1 MGPAD
6 ELAEDEILA
15 FIDGYAHEAGPA
27 ALPAMTVVIG
37 SSLYLLHLPNVDR
50 DGEAWEAKRME
61 LADRRIFIA
70 ADEDDDEPTYSGQ
83 EADLYLLRTVM
94 NDNG

>member
-1 MGPAD
+1 
-6 ELAEDEILA
+6 
-15 FIDGYAHEAGPA
+15 
-27 ALPAMTVVIG
+27 
-37 SSLYLLHLPNVDR
+37 
-50 DGEAWEAKRME
+50 ME